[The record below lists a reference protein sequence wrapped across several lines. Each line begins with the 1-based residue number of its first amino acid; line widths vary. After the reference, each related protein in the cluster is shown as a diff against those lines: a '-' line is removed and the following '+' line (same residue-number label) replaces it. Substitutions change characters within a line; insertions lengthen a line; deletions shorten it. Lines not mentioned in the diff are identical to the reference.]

1 MNRLSYW
8 LLTAL
13 VLAAIAV
20 GVYFWWQRLPQPSA
34 PPVALQPAPAAPAV
48 AATTPSEPA
57 IQHPIEAASAALPS
71 LDHSDSVVAT
81 ALTDLVGSKAS
92 LSFLQ
97 HDGFVRRLVV
107 TVDNLGR
114 AHAAPRLWPVNPTP
128 GRFSVSGEGDKRVV
142 SADNDLRY
150 TPFVL
155 FVESIDA
162 HRAAKVY
169 AQLYPLFQQ
178 AYEELGYPGRYFND
192 RLVAVID
199 QLLDTPEPS
208 GPLAISY
215 VEVKGP
221 EAPPRPWVSYEFADP
236 ALETLSAGQ
245 KMLLRTG
252 PVNERRLKAKL
263 REIRRQLVAAAPA
276 R

>member
-20 GVYFWWQRLPQPSA
+20 GVYFWWQRLPQPSTV
-34 PPVALQPAPAAPAV
+34 PVVAEPAPTAPAV
-48 AATTPSEPA
+48 ATPVPSEPA
-57 IQHPIEAASAALPS
+57 IQHPIAAASAALPS
-71 LDHSDSVVAT
+71 LEHSDSVVAS

-97 HDGFVRRLVV
+97 LDGFVRRVVV

-114 AHAAPRLWPVNPTP
+114 PHAAPRLWPVNPTP
-128 GRFSVSGEGDKRVV
+128 GRFTVSGEGDQRVV

-155 FVESIDA
+155 FVESLDA
-162 HRAAKVY
+162 HRAAKLY
-169 AQLYPLFQQ
+169 SQFYPLFQK
-178 AYEELGYPGRYFND
+178 AYEDLGYPGRYFND

-199 QLLDTPEPS
+199 QLLATPEPS
-208 GPLAISY
+208 APLAINY
-215 VEVKGP
+215 IEIKGP

-236 ALETLSAGQ
+236 ALETLSSGQ

-252 PVNERRLKAKL
+252 AVNERRLKAKL
-263 REIRRQLVAAAPA
+263 KEFRRQLVAAAPA